1 MFNPGESS
9 QVIFVEINDDR
20 IVEFDED
27 FEVFLMVIPDSPNV
41 VLGNPSVATGIIIDD
56 DALSKYYF
64 IHTCFLQLVKHKF
77 IIFTFVV
84 SAVQFLNDTSSAIE
98 SDGSMS
104 FTLVSSSISDIPFS
118 VQVCTRDI
126 DPPAAQGL

>member
-56 DALSKYYF
+56 DALSKYF
-64 IHTCFLQLVKHKF
+64 ILYTH
-77 IIFTFVV
+77 V
-84 SAVQFLNDTSSAIE
+84 SCS
-98 SDGSMS
+98 
-104 FTLVSSSISDIPFS
+104 
-118 VQVCTRDI
+118 
-126 DPPAAQGL
+126 